1 MEQPVTADS
10 PSTVLSPPPQ
20 LPRPSS
26 PEESSVSRL
35 TTSEPSPPPT
45 LPHSHNLDDLS
56 HSVPSLRFPR
66 PLGNRQLTNWVSS
79 SSPDIMHPGNLP
91 DDGPSLA
98 ELGYDVIGT
107 DGESQAESTTSSFDY
122 QRPDDVRSLAGS
134 DTGTDVD
141 TNEADYD
148 SSEDEDEEIALE
160 DTAEPAHVP
169 AEDDNPIEHDEVDIE
184 TLANRSL
191 ENPTNFSQHGFP
203 SFHSMAYAERLPT
216 QDQLP
221 TMEDSHIM
229 QDTAVDHEEDD
240 MSSSAKTTRSSRR
253 QETKMPLLD
262 EVRRLILSYV
272 VDSCYMFVFLTSILV
287 LYGLATTGKSF
298 FGSPLPRELVTV
310 PVASVSS
317 IMVPSPTL
325 RTSLSS
331 PSSVPTLATAQT
343 HKALQTDSA
352 ANALTFMPFGKD
364 KAPAELINTSQQTIC
379 SVDMYSRNE
388 ILITIPQGIKATW
401 LARDAI
407 LVAVSRGIQD
417 IPSKVTSVSDGFL
430 IQVPLKEAYGV
441 LAVSIATTHK
451 PKINETFRIN
461 FGNHMLTEAFDAG
474 KQLVKGFAQKVVDT
488 VNGTTTW
495 VEETYIPVLDTM
507 SKQVCVQTASLSDML
522 LQGVRDAA
530 NTALAIPARLTSEIV
545 AHIKKFLSGE
555 VVSQRTEQVHLELT
569 RQAQDVRDELALALL
584 KAQLGSKLLWL
595 KIQGKKQEYE
605 RYLNKAEEYWEEKRA
620 DANVARRS
628 RAEHVKKQIRAQR
641 KRSGHETRESLWNK
655 GRGGY

>member
-10 PSTVLSPPPQ
+10 PSAVLSPPPQ
-20 LPRPSS
+20 LSRPSS

-45 LPHSHNLDDLS
+45 LLHPPNFDDLS
-56 HSVPSLRFPR
+56 NSVPSLRFPR

-79 SSPDIMHPGNLP
+79 SSPDIMHPGSLP
-91 DDGPSLA
+91 DDGASLA

-122 QRPDDVRSLAGS
+122 QRPDDVQSLAGS

-141 TNEADYD
+141 TNEADSD
-148 SSEDEDEEIALE
+148 SSEDEEEIALE
-160 DTAEPAHVP
+160 DTAEPTHLPV
-169 AEDDNPIEHDEVDIE
+169 EDDKPVEHDEVDME

-216 QDQLP
+216 QEQLP
-221 TMEDSHIM
+221 TMEDSLLM
-229 QDTAVDHEEDD
+229 QDTTVDHEEDD
-240 MSSSAKTTRSSRR
+240 MSSLAKTTRSSRR
-253 QETKMPLLD
+253 QETKRQLPD
-262 EVRRLILSYV
+262 EVRRLIFSYV
-272 VDSCYMFVFLTSILV
+272 IDSCYMFVFLSSILV

-331 PSSVPTLATAQT
+331 PSSVPTLATTQT

-352 ANALTFMPFGKD
+352 ANGLAFMPFGKE
-364 KAPAELINTSQQTIC
+364 KAPVELINAPQQTIC
-379 SVDMYSRNE
+379 SVDMRSRNE
-388 ILITIPQGIKATW
+388 ILITIPPSIKSIW

-417 IPSKVTSVSDGFL
+417 IPSKVTSVSEGFL

-441 LAVSIATTHK
+441 LAISLATTHK

-474 KQLVKGFAQKVVDT
+474 KQLVKGLAQKVVDT

-495 VEETYIPVLDTM
+495 VEETYIPALDTM
-507 SKQVCVQTASLSDML
+507 SKHVCVQTASLSDTL

-530 NTALAIPARLTSEIV
+530 NTALAIPARLTSEIL
-545 AHIKKFLSGE
+545 AHIKKFLSGD
-555 VVSQRTEQVHLELT
+555 VVSQRTEQAHLELT

-595 KIQGKKQEYE
+595 KMQGKMQEYE
-605 RYLNKAEEYWEEKRA
+605 RYLSKAEVYWEEKRA

-628 RAEHVKKQIRAQR
+628 RAEYVKKQIRAQQ
-641 KRSGHETRESLWNK
+641 KRSGHETRGSFWNK